1 MVQKDQMSKKSP
13 IDSIVIDMILDH
25 FNIQSAL
32 HKKETLTGDQFDE
45 IVKKAESIWL
55 QEIMISEKGGSA

>member
-1 MVQKDQMSKKSP
+1 MKKKSP

-25 FNIQSAL
+25 YNIQSAL
-32 HKKETLTGDQFDE
+32 HKKEVLTGDQFDE

-55 QEIMISEKGGSA
+55 KEVMIKEIGGSA